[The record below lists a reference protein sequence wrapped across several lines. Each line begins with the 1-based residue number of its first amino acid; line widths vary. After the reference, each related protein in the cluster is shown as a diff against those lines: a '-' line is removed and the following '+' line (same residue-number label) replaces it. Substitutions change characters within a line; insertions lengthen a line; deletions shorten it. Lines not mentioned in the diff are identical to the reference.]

1 MLDPMSCRWSITS
14 KGQGL
19 NSPVPMQ
26 NELTRFTLY
35 ACELRRSTFVASE
48 NGMIMSLLVP
58 SMFTKAEDILNTSF
72 DFRVCRNRGACISSV
87 AGNSA
92 KGLVVE

>member
-1 MLDPMSCRWSITS
+1 M
-14 KGQGL
+14 L

-26 NELTRFTLY
+26 NVSTRFTLY

-48 NGMIMSLLVP
+48 KGMVISLLMP
-58 SMFTKAEDILNTSF
+58 SMFMKNEDILNTSF
-72 DFRVCRNRGACISSV
+72 DFRVCRNRGAWISVV

-92 KGLVVE
+92 KGLAVE